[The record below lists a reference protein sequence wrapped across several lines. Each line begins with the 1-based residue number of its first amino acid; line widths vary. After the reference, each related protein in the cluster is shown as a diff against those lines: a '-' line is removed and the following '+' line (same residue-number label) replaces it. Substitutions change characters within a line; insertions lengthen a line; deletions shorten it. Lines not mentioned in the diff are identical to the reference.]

1 MAILSQNVL
10 EDIRTAEVMNFEP
23 LPEGKYTVKVDATDL
38 KSTKNGTGQYIK
50 VEFVVLGP
58 RFQGRKLF
66 ANHNIVNDSAESM
79 RIGRQQVKSLMV
91 AGGMSQEQINR
102 FNDTDQLLGLTVN
115 VRVGVDEGSGQYG
128 PQNRIKGYEK
138 AASITPPPTD
148 AFAAP
153 SAAGGFDAAFTNPAV
168 ASTSNAASTPAW
180 FK

>member
-1 MAILSQNVL
+1 MAVLSQNVL
-10 EDIRTAEVMNFEP
+10 EDIRTAEVVNFEP

-58 RFQGRKLF
+58 KFQGRKLF
-66 ANHNIVNDSAESM
+66 ANLNIVNDSAESM
-79 RIGRQQVKSLMV
+79 RIGRQQIKSLMV

-138 AASITPPPTD
+138 AASITPPPAD
-148 AFAAP
+148 AFAAH
-153 SAAGGFDAAFTNPAV
+153 SAAGGFGESFAKPAV
-168 ASTSNAASTPAW
+168 ASTSGAASTQGW

>member
-10 EDIRTAEVMNFEP
+10 EDIRTAEVLNLEP
-23 LPEGKYTVKVDATDL
+23 IPEGRYTVKVDATDL
-38 KSTKNGTGQYIK
+38 KPTKDGKGQYIK
-50 VEFVVLGP
+50 VEFIVLGP

-66 ANHNIVNDSAESM
+66 ANLNIVNDSAESM
-79 RIGRQQVKSLMV
+79 RIGRQQIKSLMV

-115 VRVGVDEGSGQYG
+115 ARVKIEETEQYG
-128 PQNRIKGYEK
+128 LQNRIKGYEK
-138 AASITPPPTD
+138 AAPITTPPAD
-148 AFAAP
+148 AFAAH

>member
-153 SAAGGFDAAFTNPAV
+153 SAAGGFGEAFAKPVA
-168 ASTSNAASTPAW
+168 ASTSNAASTPTW

>member
-10 EDIRTAEVMNFEP
+10 EDIRTAEVVNFEP
-23 LPEGKYTVKVDATDL
+23 IPEGRYTVKVDATDL
-38 KSTKNGTGQYIK
+38 KPTKDGKGQYIK
-50 VEFVVLGP
+50 VEFIVLGP

-66 ANHNIVNDSAESM
+66 ANLNIVNDSAESM
-79 RIGRQQVKSLMV
+79 RIGRQQIKSLMV

-138 AASITPPPTD
+138 AAPITTPPAD
-148 AFAAP
+148 AFTAP
-153 SAAGGFDAAFTNPAV
+153 SAAGGFGETFAKPAM

>member
-1 MAILSQNVL
+1 MAVLSKDVL
-10 EDIRTAEVMNFEP
+10 EDIRTAVPFEP
-23 LPEGKYTVKVDATDL
+23 IPAGKYTVRGDATDL
-38 KSTKNGTGQYIK
+38 KPTKNGTGQYIE

-66 ANHNIVNDSAESM
+66 GRHNIVNNSAESM

-115 VRVGVDEGSGQYG
+115 ARVEIDEGSGQYS

-138 AASITPPPTD
+138 ATSITLPPAD

-153 SAAGGFDAAFTNPAV
+153 MPAGGGGETFAKPAV
-168 ASTSNAASTPAW
+168 ASTSGAASPQGW

>member
-1 MAILSQNVL
+1 MAVLSQNVL
-10 EDIRTAEVMNFEP
+10 EDIRTAEVVNFEP

-58 RFQGRKLF
+58 KFQGRKLF
-66 ANHNIVNDSAESM
+66 ANLNIVNDSAESM
-79 RIGRQQVKSLMV
+79 RIGRQQIKSLMV

-138 AASITPPPTD
+138 AASITPPPVD
-148 AFAAP
+148 AFAAH
-153 SAAGGFDAAFTNPAV
+153 SAAGGFGESFAKPAV
-168 ASTSNAASTPAW
+168 ASTSGAASTQGW